1 MINIGASISVNNIQ
15 NQRREDTQEKRE
27 NFSHWT
33 ELRKGKCK
41 FILKTTGNII
51 ITCVKTIQAL
61 TPNKSK
67 NRGGVINKYI
77 VESCN
82 V

>member
-1 MINIGASISVNNIQ
+1 MLVT
-15 NQRREDTQEKRE
+15 EP
-27 NFSHWT
+27 

-41 FILKTTGNII
+41 FILKTTGYII

-67 NRGGVINKYI
+67 NRGWVINKYI
-77 VESCN
+77 GESCN
-82 V
+82 VIIKLTHVCIV